1 MPRPDLLNERGA
13 IVTRAT
19 LLWLAQVVAVL
30 AFVYLSVLCIGFACE
45 AVRVL

>member
-1 MPRPDLLNERGA
+1 MR
-13 IVTRAT
+13 VSRANLRWEVMSRAA